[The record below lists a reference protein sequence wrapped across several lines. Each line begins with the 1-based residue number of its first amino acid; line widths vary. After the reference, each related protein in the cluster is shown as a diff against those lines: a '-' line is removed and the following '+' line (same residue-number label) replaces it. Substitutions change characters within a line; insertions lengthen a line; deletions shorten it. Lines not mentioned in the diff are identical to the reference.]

1 MLRVAKARLGSA
13 ALSLLIL
20 TVLAFVMS
28 HLTPGG
34 PAYSILGPSATPA
47 AVAAIDHEFGLDLP
61 IWQQYLRWLWAL
73 AHLQLGS
80 SYLSNQPVGR
90 MLLEYEANTL
100 LLQVVALT
108 ASLLIAFGL
117 GLLHGRFHARR
128 LGRAIGGLELG
139 LFALP
144 SFFTGTL
151 LILWVSMGLGW
162 LPPGGLENLRLPHRS
177 WGSVLSHLV
186 LPAAT
191 ITLFTVPTLSR
202 YLAQSV
208 HEELGRDYVR
218 SAHARGASPMRIL
231 FRHVLR
237 NALRPVVTL
246 LGLSLPTI
254 FAGGIVTETVFS
266 YPGLGWLLWQSA
278 LGQDYPVLIGIV
290 LVVGVLTVLTILS
303 FRRLPSGAGSEL
315 SGHRVTPAANSVP
328 VAPEQAAEALTL
340 LEHEPDLT

>member
-1 MLRVAKARLGSA
+1 MLRVVRARLGSA
-13 ALSLLIL
+13 GLSLLIL
-20 TVLAFVMS
+20 TLLAFVMS

-34 PAYSILGPSATPA
+34 PAYSILGPA
-47 AVAAIDHEFGLDLP
+47 ARPDTVAAINHEFGLDLP
-61 IWQQYLRWLWAL
+61 IWRQYLRWLWQL
-73 AHLQLGS
+73 AHGRLGS
-80 SYLSNQPVGR
+80 SYLSNQPVGA
-90 MLLEYEANTL
+90 MLLSYEANTI
-100 LLQVVALT
+100 LLQLVALA
-108 ASLLIAFGL
+108 ASLAIAFGL
-117 GLLHGRFHARR
+117 GLLHGVFHARR
-128 LGRAIGGLELG
+128 LGRLIGTVELG

-144 SFFTGTL
+144 SFFVGTL

-162 LPPGGLENLRLPHRS
+162 LPAGGLEDLRLQHQTP
-177 WGSVLSHLV
+177 GSILSHLA

-191 ITLFTVPTLSR
+191 ITLFTVPALSR

-218 SAHARGASPMRIL
+218 SAAARGASPGRIL

-278 LGQDYPVLIGIV
+278 IGQDYPVLIGIV
-290 LVVGVLTVLTILS
+290 LVIGVLTVL
-303 FRRLPSGAGSEL
+303 G
-315 SGHRVTPAANSVP
+315 N
-328 VAPEQAAEALTL
+328 L
-340 LEHEPDLT
+340 LADLVNGLLDPRTSYA

>member
-1 MLRVAKARLGSA
+1 MLRLLERRLGSA

-20 TVLAFVMS
+20 TMLAFAMS

-34 PAYSILGPSATPA
+34 PAYSILGPA
-47 AVAAIDHEFGLDLP
+47 ARPDTVAAINHEFGLDLP
-61 IWQQYLRWLWAL
+61 IWQQYLRWLWQL
-73 AHLQLGS
+73 LHGRLGS
-80 SYLSNQPVGR
+80 SYLSNQPVGA
-90 MLLEYEANTL
+90 MLLDYEANTI
-100 LLQVVALT
+100 LLQLVAL
-108 ASLLIAFGL
+108 AVSLVIAFGL
-117 GLLHGRFHARR
+117 GLLHGVFHQRR
-128 LGRAIGGLELG
+128 LGRLISALELG

-144 SFFTGTL
+144 SFFVGTL
-151 LILWVSMGLGW
+151 LILWLSMGLGW
-162 LPPGGLENLRLPHRS
+162 LPAGGLENLRLSHQTP
-177 WGSVLSHLV
+177 GSILSHLA

-191 ITLFTVPTLSR
+191 ITLFTVPALSR

-218 SAHARGASPMRIL
+218 SAAARGASPSRIL

-278 LGQDYPVLIGIV
+278 IGQDYPVLIGIV
-290 LVVGVLTVLTILS
+290 LVIGLLTVL
-303 FRRLPSGAGSEL
+303 G
-315 SGHRVTPAANSVP
+315 N
-328 VAPEQAAEALTL
+328 L
-340 LEHEPDLT
+340 LADLLNGVLDPRTSYA

>member
-1 MLRVAKARLGSA
+1 MLRVVRARLGSA

-20 TVLAFVMS
+20 TMLAFVMS

-34 PAYSILGPSATPA
+34 PAYSILGPA
-47 AVAAIDHEFGLDLP
+47 AKPDTVAAINHEFGLDLP
-61 IWQQYLRWLWAL
+61 IWRQYLRWLWQL
-73 AHLQLGS
+73 GHGRLGS
-80 SYLSNQPVGR
+80 SYLSNQPVGA
-90 MLLEYEANTL
+90 MLLAYEANTI
-100 LLQVVALT
+100 LLQVVAFA
-108 ASLLIAFGL
+108 ASLSIAFGL
-117 GLLHGRFHARR
+117 GLLHGVFHARA
-128 LGRAIGGLELG
+128 LGRLIGTVELA
-139 LFALP
+139 LFSLP
-144 SFFTGTL
+144 SFFVGTL

-162 LPPGGLENLRLPHRS
+162 LPAGGLEDLRLPHQTP
-177 WGSVLSHLV
+177 GSILSHLA

-202 YLAQSV
+202 YLAQGV

-218 SAHARGASPMRIL
+218 SAAARGASPLRIL

-278 LGQDYPVLIGIV
+278 IGQDYPVLVGIV
-290 LVVGVLTVLTILS
+290 LVIGVLTVL
-303 FRRLPSGAGSEL
+303 G
-315 SGHRVTPAANSVP
+315 N
-328 VAPEQAAEALTL
+328 L
-340 LEHEPDLT
+340 LADLVNGLLDPRTRYV

>member
-1 MLRVAKARLGSA
+1 MLRVVRARLGSA
-13 ALSLLIL
+13 GLSLLIL
-20 TVLAFVMS
+20 TLLAFVMS

-34 PAYSILGPSATPA
+34 PAYSILGPA
-47 AVAAIDHEFGLDLP
+47 ARPDTVAAINHEFGLDLP
-61 IWQQYLRWLWAL
+61 IWRQYLRWLWQL
-73 AHLQLGS
+73 AHGRLGS
-80 SYLSNQPVGR
+80 SYLSNQPVGA
-90 MLLEYEANTL
+90 MLLSYEANTI
-100 LLQVVALT
+100 LLQLVALT
-108 ASLLIAFGL
+108 ASLAIAFGL
-117 GLLHGRFHARR
+117 GLLHGVFHARR
-128 LGRAIGGLELG
+128 LGRLIGTVELG

-144 SFFTGTL
+144 SFFVGTL

-162 LPPGGLENLRLPHRS
+162 LPAGGLEDLRLQHQTP
-177 WGSVLSHLV
+177 GSILSHLA

-191 ITLFTVPTLSR
+191 ITLFTVPALSR

-218 SAHARGASPMRIL
+218 SAAARGASPGRIL

-278 LGQDYPVLIGIV
+278 IGQDYPVLIGIV
-290 LVVGVLTVLTILS
+290 LVIGVLTVL
-303 FRRLPSGAGSEL
+303 G
-315 SGHRVTPAANSVP
+315 N
-328 VAPEQAAEALTL
+328 L
-340 LEHEPDLT
+340 LADLVNGLLDPRTSYA

>member
-1 MLRVAKARLGSA
+1 MLRILERRLGSA

-20 TVLAFVMS
+20 TLLAFVMS

-34 PAYSILGPSATPA
+34 PAYSILGPAARPAT
-47 AVAAIDHEFGLDLP
+47 VAAINHEFGLDLP
-61 IWQQYLRWLWAL
+61 IWRQYLRWLWQL
-73 AHLQLGS
+73 AHGRLGS
-80 SYLSNQPVGR
+80 SYLSNQPVGA
-90 MLLEYEANTL
+90 MLLSYEANTI
-100 LLQVVALT
+100 LLQLVALT
-108 ASLLIAFGL
+108 ASLAIAFGL
-117 GLLHGRFHARR
+117 GLLHGVFHERR
-128 LGRAIGGLELG
+128 LGRVIGTVELA

-144 SFFTGTL
+144 SFFVGTL

-162 LPPGGLENLRLPHRS
+162 LPAGGLEDLRLSHQTP
-177 WGSVLSHLV
+177 GSVLSHLA

-191 ITLFTVPTLSR
+191 ITLFTVPALSR

-218 SAHARGASPMRIL
+218 SAAARGASPVRIL

-278 LGQDYPVLIGIV
+278 IGQDYPVLIGIV
-290 LVVGVLTVLTILS
+290 LVIGVLTVL
-303 FRRLPSGAGSEL
+303 G
-315 SGHRVTPAANSVP
+315 N
-328 VAPEQAAEALTL
+328 L
-340 LEHEPDLT
+340 LADLLNGLLDPRTSYA

>member
-1 MLRVAKARLGSA
+1 MLRVVRARLGSA

-34 PAYSILGPSATPA
+34 PAYSILGPA
-47 AVAAIDHEFGLDLP
+47 ARPDTVAAINHEFGLDLP
-61 IWQQYLRWLWAL
+61 IWRQYLRWLWQL
-73 AHLQLGS
+73 AHGRLGS
-80 SYLSNQPVGR
+80 SYLSNQPVGA
-90 MLLEYEANTL
+90 LLLSYEANTI
-100 LLQVVALT
+100 LLQLVALA
-108 ASLLIAFGL
+108 ASLAIAFGL
-117 GLLHGRFHARR
+117 GLLHGVFHARR
-128 LGRAIGGLELG
+128 LGRVIGTLELA

-144 SFFTGTL
+144 SFFVGTL

-162 LPPGGLENLRLPHRS
+162 LPAGGLEDLRLSHQTP
-177 WGSVLSHLV
+177 GSMLSHLA

-191 ITLFTVPTLSR
+191 ITLFTVPALSR

-218 SAHARGASPMRIL
+218 SAAARGASPLRIL

-278 LGQDYPVLIGIV
+278 IGQDYPVLIGIV
-290 LVVGVLTVLTILS
+290 LVIGVLTVL
-303 FRRLPSGAGSEL
+303 G
-315 SGHRVTPAANSVP
+315 N
-328 VAPEQAAEALTL
+328 L
-340 LEHEPDLT
+340 LADLVNGLLDPRTSYA

>member
-1 MLRVAKARLGSA
+1 MLRAVRARLGSA

-20 TVLAFVMS
+20 TMLAFVMS

-34 PAYSILGPSATPA
+34 PAYSILGPA
-47 AVAAIDHEFGLDLP
+47 AKPDTVAAINHEFGLDLP
-61 IWQQYLRWLWAL
+61 IWRQYLRWLWQL
-73 AHLQLGS
+73 AHGRLGS
-80 SYLSNQPVGR
+80 SYLSNQPVGA
-90 MLLEYEANTL
+90 MLLAYEANTI
-100 LLQVVALT
+100 LLQVVALA
-108 ASLLIAFGL
+108 ASLSIAFGL
-117 GLLHGRFHARR
+117 GLLHGVFHARP
-128 LGRAIGGLELG
+128 LGRLIGTMELA

-144 SFFTGTL
+144 SFFVGTL

-162 LPPGGLENLRLPHRS
+162 LPAGGLEDLRLPHQTA
-177 WGSVLSHLV
+177 GSILSHLA

-202 YLAQSV
+202 YLAQGV

-218 SAHARGASPMRIL
+218 SAAARGASPSRIL

-278 LGQDYPVLIGIV
+278 IGQDYPVLVGIV
-290 LVVGVLTVLTILS
+290 LVIGVLTVL
-303 FRRLPSGAGSEL
+303 G
-315 SGHRVTPAANSVP
+315 N
-328 VAPEQAAEALTL
+328 L
-340 LEHEPDLT
+340 LADLVNGLLDPRTRYV